1 MYLIAIAWIY
11 VVLMMALV
19 EAMSAQG
26 TVLGAVITFVLYG
39 VLPLSLLMYILG
51 TPGRRRLRQRAQSSA
66 ASAGES
72 GAPPTAPS
80 NAVSAA
86 PSNSPDGGGHAASDA
101 VAPEREK
108 P

>member
-11 VVLMMALV
+11 VVLLMALA

-26 TVLGAVITFVLYG
+26 TVLGAVITFGLYG

-51 TPGRRRLRQRAQSSA
+51 TPGRRRLRQRA
-66 ASAGES
+66 ES
-72 GAPPTAPS
+72 GAPLTAPS
-80 NAVSAA
+80 IA
-86 PSNSPDGGGHAASDA
+86 PNGGGHAARDA
-101 VAPEREK
+101 VAPERKE